1 MEEQAKKKFIMKIGI
16 ISFMVLILIFW
27 ILNIRNVFQGNPSIN
42 NVQKTTESQK
52 LQADFNQA
60 IDKMSQSLDKISAT
74 NEKLKTASSSLLSE
88 LMAGINNIASS
99 TNNSSTFLAT
109 SSLSE
114 ASSSP
119 LVEVPASSTPIND
132 SCPPYINCMPSV
144 GEARPCQIPV
154 GCEGITQ
161 IAY

>member
-27 ILNIRNVFQGNPSIN
+27 ILNIRNVFQSNPPIYNTKS
-42 NVQKTTESQK
+42 TAE
-52 LQADFNQA
+52 LQNLQIDFNET

-99 TNNSSTFLAT
+99 ANSSSTLLAT

-114 ASSSP
+114 APSSP
-119 LVEVPASSTPIND
+119 LIEIPASSTPIND
-132 SCPPYINCMPSV
+132 SCPAYINCMPSV